1 MTDTETKAGTYFEGQ
16 MLLAMPAMT
25 DPRFERAVIYMC
37 AHNDEGAMGLV
48 INKTL
53 DSIDFRELLGQLDIP
68 AADSARDV
76 TVHFGGPVENQRGFV
91 LHSGEYRHSETLMV
105 TDQVGLTAT
114 LDILRALAQGESPER
129 SILALGYA
137 GWGAGQLDAEIHDN
151 AWLSVP
157 YDENL
162 MFEVS
167 DDDKWERAFNSIG
180 VDLSVLSGTSG
191 RA

>member
-1 MTDTETKAGTYFEGQ
+1 MNDTDPTTGTYFEGQ

-48 INKTL
+48 VNKTL

-68 AADSARDV
+68 AGDSVRDM

-91 LHSGEYRHSETLMV
+91 LHSGEYRHDETLMIS
-105 TDQVGLTAT
+105 DQVGLTAT
-114 LDILRALAQGESPER
+114 LDILRALARGDGPEK

-137 GWGAGQLDAEIHDN
+137 GWGPGQLESEFHDN

-157 YDENL
+157 YDDAL
-162 MFEVS
+162 MFEVEAA
-167 DDDKWERAFNSIG
+167 DKWERAFNSIG
-180 VDLSVLSGTSG
+180 VDLSILSGSAG

>member
-1 MTDTETKAGTYFEGQ
+1 MNDTDPTTGTYFEGQ

-48 INKTL
+48 VNKTL

-68 AADSARDV
+68 AGDSVRDM

-91 LHSGEYRHSETLMV
+91 LHSGEYRHDETLMIS
-105 TDQVGLTAT
+105 DQVGLTAT
-114 LDILRALAQGESPER
+114 LDILRALARGDGPEK

-137 GWGAGQLDAEIHDN
+137 GWGPGQLESEFHDN

-157 YDENL
+157 YDDAL
-162 MFEVS
+162 MFEVEAA
-167 DDDKWERAFNSIG
+167 DKWERAFNSIG
-180 VDLSVLSGTSG
+180 VDLSVLSGSAG

>member
-1 MTDTETKAGTYFEGQ
+1 MNDTDPTTGTYFEGQ

-25 DPRFERAVIYMC
+25 DPRFERAVLYMC

-48 INKTL
+48 VNKTL

-68 AADSARDV
+68 AGDSVRDM

-91 LHSGEYRHSETLMV
+91 LHSGEYRHDETLMI
-105 TDQVGLTAT
+105 TDQVGLTAN
-114 LDILRALAQGESPER
+114 LDILRALARGDGPEK

-137 GWGAGQLDAEIHDN
+137 GWGPGQLESEFHDN

-157 YDENL
+157 YDDAL
-162 MFEVS
+162 MFEV
-167 DDDKWERAFNSIG
+167 DAADKWERAFNSIG
-180 VDLSVLSGTSG
+180 VDLSVLSGSAG

>member
-1 MTDTETKAGTYFEGQ
+1 MNDTDPTTGTYFEGQ

-48 INKTL
+48 VNKTL

-68 AADSARDV
+68 AGDSVRDM

-91 LHSGEYRHSETLMV
+91 LHSGEYRHDETLMI
-105 TDQVGLTAT
+105 TDQVGLTVT
-114 LDILRALAQGESPER
+114 LDILRALARGDGPEK

-137 GWGAGQLDAEIHDN
+137 GWGPGQLESEFHDN

-157 YDENL
+157 YDDAL
-162 MFEVS
+162 MFEV
-167 DDDKWERAFNSIG
+167 DAADKWERALNSIG
-180 VDLSVLSGTSG
+180 VDLSVLSGRAG